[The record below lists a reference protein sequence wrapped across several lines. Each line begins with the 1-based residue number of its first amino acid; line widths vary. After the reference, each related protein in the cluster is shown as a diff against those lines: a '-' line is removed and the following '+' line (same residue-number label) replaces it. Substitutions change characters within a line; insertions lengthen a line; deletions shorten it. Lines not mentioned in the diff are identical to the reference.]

1 MAEWCKAPLDI
12 RRVSSS
18 IPRRGQPSLAI
29 PPGVGKL
36 VATSVAKGGV
46 PFRLFPT
53 EPINKGNKQTT
64 TTITTTTLTFAS
76 LSSCATTA
84 SSSIGFTE
92 QLLHT
97 PPRDAQ
103 LQLVQAEALLRR
115 PLGPDVRIRHER
127 AVLADDHTVGG
138 LEEMIM
144 LDKILEL
151 SAISCFKQ
159 PFNGLTRKLW
169 RAACVGCERTSLRDI
184 GVKRGCSMSDET
196 LIELLL
202 QDLAGQ

>member
-1 MAEWCKAPLDI
+1 MRATKKPPVSCWFISLA
-12 RRVSSS
+12 SSS
-18 IPRRGQPSLAI
+18 LGGHMLAVSALVSGPSVGMSAVVAYSFMSRSNTSKDFKYTNLPLADSSGRLEAGQARM
-29 PPGVGKL
+29 
-36 VATSVAKGGV
+36 SVHEAKRALQIFTGGV

-144 LDKILEL
+144 VNVTKTNY
-151 SAISCFKQ
+151 S
-159 PFNGLTRKLW
+159 NR
-169 RAACVGCERTSLRDI
+169 
-184 GVKRGCSMSDET
+184 
-196 LIELLL
+196 
-202 QDLAGQ
+202 